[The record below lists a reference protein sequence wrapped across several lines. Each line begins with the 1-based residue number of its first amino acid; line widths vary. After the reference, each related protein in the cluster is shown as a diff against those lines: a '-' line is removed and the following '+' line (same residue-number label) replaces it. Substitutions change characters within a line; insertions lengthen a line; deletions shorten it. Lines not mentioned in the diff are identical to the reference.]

1 MKTRSIFAA
10 FAAAFALAATLCSC
24 NSKTQETAETPAT
37 ALEYMESLGLGWN
50 LGNCLDAH
58 NEGVATESYWHL
70 DHGGLQIA
78 TQATFDSVK
87 AAGFSSVRIPVTW
100 MGHIGEA
107 PEYKIDSTWMARVTE
122 VAGYAKKAGLKAIV
136 NIHHDGGAAN
146 QPGKENHHWLTIN
159 KAVEDSTVNKAI
171 KDKLY
176 AMWNQIATNFKEE
189 GDWLMFETMNEI
201 HDGNWGNGANTKDD
215 GASYRVLNEWNQTCV
230 DAIRAAGGENEKRY
244 IGIPGYVCN
253 PDLTIQNLVI
263 PNDKVEGHI
272 LIAVHSYDPWDYA
285 GSGLHSEWGHTGK
298 DIVEGTSE
306 KTYTDMLDRL
316 YEKYVKA
323 GIPVYFGEFGCVH
336 RADDHA
342 EGFRK
347 YYLEYVVKAF
357 REHHMTGFFWD
368 NGYDMEG
375 DDAFGLIR
383 HDNGAWIANGQE
395 IVKIMVDAF
404 NNDDKDYTLESIYN
418 RAPEAK

>member
-1 MKTRSIFAA
+1 MKKSKLFVAMTA
-10 FAAAFALAATLCSC
+10 ALALVASLISC
-24 NSKTQETAETPAT
+24 NSKTQETTSEPLT
-37 ALEYMESLGLGWN
+37 AMQYVESLGLGWN

-58 NEGVATESYWHL
+58 VDGVATESCWHIER
-70 DHGGLQIA
+70 GGLQKA
-78 TQATFDSVK
+78 TQQTFDAVK
-87 AAGFSSVRIPVTW
+87 KAGFSSVRIPVTW
-100 MGHIGEA
+100 LGRVGEA
-107 PEYKIDSTWMARVTE
+107 PEYKIDEEWMARVTE
-122 VAGYAKKAGLKAIV
+122 VAGYAKKAGLKAII

-146 QPGKENHHWLTIN
+146 QPGKTNYHWLTIE
-159 KAVEDSTVNKAI
+159 KAAADSVVNQAI
-171 KDKLY
+171 KDRLY
-176 AMWNQIATNFKEE
+176 AMWSQIATNFKDE

-201 HDGNWGNGANTKDD
+201 HDGKWGGGSNTTD
-215 GASYRVLNEWNQTCV
+215 GGRSYAVLNEWNQTCV
-230 DAIRAAGGENEKRY
+230 DAIRAAGGQNETRF
-244 IGIPGYVCN
+244 IGVPGYVCN
-253 PDLTIQNLVI
+253 PDLTAEHLVL
-263 PNDKVEGHI
+263 PTDKAEDRLLV
-272 LIAVHSYDPWDYA
+272 AVHSYDPWDYA

-316 YEKYVKA
+316 YEKYVKQ

-357 REHHMTGFFWD
+357 RDHKMTGFFWD

-383 HDNGAWIANGQE
+383 HDNGAWIANGEE
-395 IVKIMVDAF
+395 IVKLMVNTF
-404 NNDDKDYTLESIYN
+404 NNTDEAYTLESIYN
-418 RAPEAK
+418 RAPAAK